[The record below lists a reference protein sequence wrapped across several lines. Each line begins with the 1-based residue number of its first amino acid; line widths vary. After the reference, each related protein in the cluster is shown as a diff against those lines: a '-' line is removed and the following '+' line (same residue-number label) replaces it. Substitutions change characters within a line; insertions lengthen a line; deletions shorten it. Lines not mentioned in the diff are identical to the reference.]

1 MHDHAVSRRTL
12 GRVIALIACALSVTA
27 AAQSNGGVAR
37 ISKPGQYSGYS
48 QALYDGHQLT
58 SQYVA
63 MRDGT
68 RLAVDIFRP
77 TLNGKVIED
86 KLPVLWMHTPYN
98 RRNFIATG
106 SRAADYPGFALRL
119 VEYGYVVA
127 VADFRGLYASFGRNI
142 AFNRGEWIDAARMD
156 AYDITEWLAKQP
168 WSTGKIGMWGC
179 SATGGSQLQ
188 AAHDGA
194 AASESAVFPMSCEFD
209 AYPFGVPGGM
219 APPRAT
225 PTQPSRRGS
234 SPGMR
239 DRPRRPVDGDDR
251 PHAAQAAIAEHAK
264 QHRER
269 RLRRRFA
276 TASRRTFPRRGG

>member
-86 KLPVLWMHTPYN
+86 KLPVVWMHTPYN
-98 RRNFIATG
+98 RRNYRDGLT
-106 SRAADYPGFALRL
+106 AANYPGKALQL
-119 VEYGYVVA
+119 VKYGYVVA
-127 VADFRGLYASFGRNI
+127 VADFRGLYASFGLNT
-142 AFNRGEWIDAARMD
+142 G
-156 AYDITEWLAKQP
+156 LQP
-168 WSTGKIGMWGC
+168 WRVAGC
-179 SATGGSQLQ
+179 SALRCLRHHRMARQ
-188 AAHDGA
+188 AAVEHRQDRHVGLLGDRRQPDAGA
-194 AASESAVFPMSCEFD
+194 
-209 AYPFGVPGGM
+209 
-219 APPRAT
+219 
-225 PTQPSRRGS
+225 
-234 SPGMR
+234 
-239 DRPRRPVDGDDR
+239 
-251 PHAAQAAIAEHAK
+251 
-264 QHRER
+264 QHRAAESEGR
-269 RLRRRFA
+269 SFR
-276 TASRRTFPRRGG
+276 